1 MNDTRRK
8 RIMKLVDQLSDISEE
23 LETIRDEE
31 QEYIDN
37 IPENLQSSERY
48 EKAENAL
55 DNLDSAWNSIDDIL
69 DYLQD
74 ACE

>member
-37 IPENLQSSERY
+37 IPENLQS
-48 EKAENAL
+48 
-55 DNLDSAWNSIDDIL
+55 
-69 DYLQD
+69 
-74 ACE
+74 